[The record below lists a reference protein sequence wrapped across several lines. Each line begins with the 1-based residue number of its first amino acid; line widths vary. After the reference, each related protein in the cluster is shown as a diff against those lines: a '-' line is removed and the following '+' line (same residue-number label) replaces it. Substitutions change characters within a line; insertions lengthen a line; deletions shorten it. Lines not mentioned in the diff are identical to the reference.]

1 MAENQAL
8 NRLLN
13 ILKASGADAWEVTD
27 LREKGW
33 EFYLIRHA
41 LDQNR
46 FKDLESFQVKVYR
59 RFDDC
64 LGSAG
69 APVPADAD
77 EAEMKRIVA
86 GLYQDAAY
94 VRNPF
99 YTLNRPEA
107 ETGPEEDAEA
117 SVDLKAISG
126 SFLKTLA
133 GLPETDTEDLNSC
146 ELFVSEMRKR
156 FINSEG
162 IDVTATFPSSMVEAV
177 VNARKDGHEI
187 ELYRMYTCG
196 TCDGEQ
202 LTRDLAETMRYGR
215 DRLTAGPTPALEK
228 ADLILTTDAACA
240 VYEYFI
246 DHLSAGMVYQGV
258 SDWKTGD
265 TVAPPE
271 MTLRT
276 AAFLPNSSQN
286 GAFDQEG
293 ARIRDVTLIENGKA
307 VRYWGSRQ
315 FSQYLGLK
323 DSFLANNFT
332 VSGGSASA
340 EELRQGDWLEVVE
353 FSDFQ
358 VDDVTGDIAG
368 EIRLAYLHRDG
379 KTVCV
384 SGGSV
389 SGSMSELVKKMR
401 FSSELR
407 QYDTLLIPALTR
419 LDGVTVTGVNG

>member
-8 NRLLN
+8 DRLLN

-27 LREKGW
+27 IQEKGW

-46 FKDLESFQVKVYR
+46 VKDLESFRVRVYR

-77 EAEMKRIVA
+77 EAEMKRIVD

-99 YTLNRPEA
+99 YTLNRPETDSGVDTA
-107 ETGPEEDAEA
+107 ATKPA
-117 SVDLKAISG
+117 DLKAISG
-126 SFLKTLA
+126 EFLRTVSN
-133 GLPETDTEDLNSC
+133 LPETETEDLNSC
-146 ELFVSEMRKR
+146 EIFVSEMRKR

-162 IDVTATFPSSMVEAV
+162 VDVTVTCPSSMVEAV
-177 VNARKDGHEI
+177 VNARKDGREI
-187 ELYRMYTCG
+187 ELYRMYHCG

-202 LTRDLAETMRYGR
+202 LARDLAETMRYGR
-215 DRLTAGPTPALEK
+215 DRLSTEPTPALGK

-246 DHLSAGMVYQGV
+246 DRLSAGMVYRGM
-258 SDWKTGD
+258 SDWKPGD
-265 TVAPPE
+265 TVAPEE
-271 MTLRT
+271 MTLSA

-286 GAFDQEG
+286 GAYDSEG
-293 ARIRDVTLIENGKA
+293 ARIRDAVLINGGKA

-315 FSQYLGLK
+315 FSQYLRLE
-323 DSFLANNFT
+323 DSFIANNFV
-332 VSGGSASA
+332 VSGGSSSA
-340 EELRQGDWLEVVE
+340 EELRRGSWLEVVE

-358 VDDVTGDIAG
+358 VDEVTGDIAG
-368 EIRLAYLHRDG
+368 EIRLGYLHRDG
-379 KTVCV
+379 KTVSV

-389 SGSMSELVKKMR
+389 SGNMNELVKGMC
-401 FSSELR
+401 FSAERR
-407 QYDTLLIPALTR
+407 QYDTLLIPSLTR
-419 LDGVTVTGVNG
+419 LNGVTVTGAV